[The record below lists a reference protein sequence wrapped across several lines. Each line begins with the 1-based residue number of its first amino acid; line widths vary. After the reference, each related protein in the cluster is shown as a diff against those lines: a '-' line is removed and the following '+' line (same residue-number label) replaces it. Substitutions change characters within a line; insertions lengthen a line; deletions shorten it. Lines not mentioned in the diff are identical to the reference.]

1 MGLAGYGAI
10 RAMGPE
16 RGAVLMG
23 LFGGLVSS
31 TSVTVSAA
39 RAARN
44 APGASMSLA
53 AAIAIAQSIM
63 FARIAALVYTLN
75 PALFDIVLL
84 PLILGCLV
92 SLAGAAFLVMRARS
106 ADPTASFEAGSAD
119 SLGVAVRFIAFVAA
133 MLVFAHYAQQYA
145 GNAGVLL
152 SGLLSGALD
161 VDAATVSASR
171 LASANVAN
179 ATPLST
185 AAASIA
191 IAVVANSL
199 VKSGIAI
206 RLGSREIAWPAA
218 TVLTAS
224 AIIAIATAL
233 IVN

>member
-1 MGLAGYGAI
+1 
-10 RAMGPE
+10 
-16 RGAVLMG
+16 
-23 LFGGLVSS
+23 
-31 TSVTVSAA
+31 
-39 RAARN
+39 
-44 APGASMSLA
+44 
-53 AAIAIAQSIM
+53 
-63 FARIAALVYTLN
+63 
-75 PALFDIVLL
+75 
-84 PLILGCLV
+84 
-92 SLAGAAFLVMRARS
+92 MRARS

-185 AAASIA
+185 AAASLA
-191 IAVVANSL
+191 
-199 VKSGIAI
+199 IAI